1 MDIRQL
7 VLRITGILGCLIAAA
22 AAFAQPPAVRYT
34 FSHPQMGTMIRLVFY
49 STADSAGARSVAER
63 VFVRIDSLNAAFS
76 DYLPE
81 SELNRL
87 CDRAGDGE
95 KIIVSK
101 ELWDILKMSATYSE
115 MTNGAFD
122 VTVGAVTRLWR
133 KARMMK
139 ELPDSSRLAA
149 AVATVDYRYVRLFK
163 KRRAMIAQ
171 KGTRLDLGGI
181 AQGYTA
187 DECLRML
194 RAAGIPNALVDVGG
208 DIALG
213 EPPPAA
219 KGWIIEYPVA
229 GENGSVTADTLIL
242 SNCGITTSGAGYR
255 YLEINGVRYS
265 HIIDPRTGQGLTHRN
280 WVTVKAPTATDADAW
295 ATALSVLGKQGW
307 DKLKSKYPDIT
318 GWIRQAPF

>member
-1 MDIRQL
+1 
-7 VLRITGILGCLIAAA
+7 
-22 AAFAQPPAVRYT
+22 
-34 FSHPQMGTMIRLVFY
+34 MGTVIRLVFY
-49 STADSAGARSVAER
+49 SATDSAGARSVAEKVFAR
-63 VFVRIDSLNAAFS
+63 VDSLNAVFS

-87 CDRAGDGE
+87 CDRAGDGG
-95 KIIVSK
+95 KVLVSK
-101 ELWDILKMSATYSE
+101 DLWDILRMSATYSE
-115 MTNGAFD
+115 MTDGAFD

-149 AVATVDYRYVRLFK
+149 AVSTVDYRYVRLYK
-163 KRRAMIAQ
+163 KRRAMIAN

-194 RAAGIPNALVDVGG
+194 RAAGIPSALVDVGG

-213 EPPPAA
+213 DLPPAA
-219 KGWIIEYPVA
+219 KGWIIESPVA
-229 GENGSVTADTLIL
+229 GENGNVTADTLIL
-242 SNCGITTSGAGYR
+242 SNCGITTSGASYR
-255 YLEINGVRYS
+255 HLEINGVRYS

-280 WVTVKAPTATDADAW
+280 WVIIKAPTATDADAW
-295 ATALSVLGKQGW
+295 ATALSVLGEQEW
-307 DKLKSKYPDIT
+307 EKLKSKHVSIT
-318 GWIRQAPF
+318 AWIREAPL